1 VEGEGVVR
9 DWSEGEDERDEQ
21 RSIAANE
28 SHNEHEESDR
38 RDDEVCWCDIREESQ
53 GGTEVHLARLRER
66 QRDRGRE
73 EVKRT
78 RKETKTYEAR
88 WDEVEEAAGEAGV
101 EGQDHEW
108 GRDEG
113 TGSGDNGPTSSA
125 KAETI
130 IALAR

>member
-1 VEGEGVVR
+1 MRVTMNMKRATEGTMRSAGVT
-9 DWSEGEDERDEQ
+9 SERRAKEAPRYISPDYGERERDRERETERQ
-21 RSIAANE
+21 RQ
-28 SHNEHEESDR
+28 
-38 RDDEVCWCDIREESQ
+38 RD
-53 GGTEVHLARLRER
+53 RER
-66 QRDRGRE
+66 QR
-73 EVKRT
+73 VKRR

>member
-53 GGTEVHLARLRER
+53 GGTEVHLARLR
-66 QRDRGRE
+66 RDREIEAERDRDRE
-73 EVKRT
+73 SQENKKRDKDI
-78 RKETKTYEAR
+78 RSQM
-88 WDEVEEAAGEAGV
+88 G
-101 EGQDHEW
+101 
-108 GRDEG
+108 
-113 TGSGDNGPTSSA
+113 
-125 KAETI
+125 
-130 IALAR
+130 